1 MMVLEGLHRVPIIDR
16 TGNITGIVTESM
28 LIDFMW
34 QNIEKFGDY
43 FSKTKISDLIRC
55 EMVYSTYEGTRAI
68 LAFRL
73 MVTMNV
79 SGLAV
84 LDKDN
89 HLVDNLSLRDLK
101 RTQADASMFW
111 NLWESVKNY
120 KEKIAKDAPRTVAMK
135 QTGRENPAFVLP
147 TDSLYSVVEKMALY
161 HIHRLYEVESVM
173 SMKPIGVVSQSDILS
188 SVLRKW
194 YEKEK

>member
-101 RTQADASMFW
+101 VRVDCGWEWLGWLGRVGNGWGGFVVFMFLS
-111 NLWESVKNY
+111 NVNFIDLEDPSRCFNVL
-120 KEKIAKDAPRTVAMK
+120 E
-135 QTGRENPAFVLP
+135 FVGKCQKL
-147 TDSLYSVVEKMALY
+147 
-161 HIHRLYEVESVM
+161 
-173 SMKPIGVVSQSDILS
+173 
-188 SVLRKW
+188 
-194 YEKEK
+194 